1 MSTTTGT
8 VAVQYHRSR
17 GLVRLVVG
25 CEPTIITTE
34 LSPTTARE
42 IAQALIDSAAIA
54 DGIEMPPLCRECD
67 DGDQDEADGLGG
79 E

>member
-8 VAVQYHRSR
+8 VAVQYNRAR

-25 CEPTIITTE
+25 CD
-34 LSPTTARE
+34 PTTLGAELTPSKARE

-54 DGIEMPPLCRECD
+54 DGIEMPPLCSECD
-67 DGDQDEADGLGG
+67 DGDQYEADGLGG